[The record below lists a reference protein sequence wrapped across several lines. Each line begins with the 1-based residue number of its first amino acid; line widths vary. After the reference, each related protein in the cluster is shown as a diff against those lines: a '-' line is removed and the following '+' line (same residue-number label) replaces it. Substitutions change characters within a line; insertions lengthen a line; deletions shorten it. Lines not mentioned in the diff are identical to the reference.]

1 MLHLAPAL
9 VVPRLFARSEYAA
22 SRCRRRFC
30 RTGGDLAL
38 YFLDTSALVKLYVQE
53 PGTDRLLP
61 LVSDQPDNRFAV
73 LAISVVEVRSA
84 IRRRQR
90 AGDIDASAAATI
102 LESVQHH
109 LETRF
114 IRQAINDTVIDTA
127 LEMVDRYALRAYD
140 AVQLAGCLV
149 LRTLSTEAFTFVCS
163 DHRLLEAARS
173 EQLKVLDPVA

>member
-1 MLHLAPAL
+1 
-9 VVPRLFARSEYAA
+9 
-22 SRCRRRFC
+22 
-30 RTGGDLAL
+30 LAL

-61 LVSDQPDNRFAV
+61 LVGDQPENRFAI
-73 LAISVVEVRSA
+73 LTLSAVEVRSA

-90 AGDIDASAAATI
+90 DGDIAAEAAGAI
-102 LESVQHH
+102 LDSLSSH

-127 LEMVDRYALRAYD
+127 LGILDRHALRAYD

-149 LRTLSTEAFTFVCS
+149 LCAVAAAAFTFVCS
-163 DHRLLEAARS
+163 DRRLLEAARL
-173 EQLKVLDPVA
+173 EQLMVFDPAA